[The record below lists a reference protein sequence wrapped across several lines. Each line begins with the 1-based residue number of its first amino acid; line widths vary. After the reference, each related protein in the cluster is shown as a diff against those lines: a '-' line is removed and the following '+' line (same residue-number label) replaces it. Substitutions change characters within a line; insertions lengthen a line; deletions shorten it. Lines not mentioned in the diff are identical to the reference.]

1 MVSVETRH
9 RLGELLHAVAENEKA
24 VEVTRQILAEVG
36 SFSPIHLFSSL
47 DVSGLGISTSDL
59 IRFLTHMRIY
69 CSSNDA
75 WLIVK
80 QYDSNDDSRI
90 TYDEFIQIAL
100 PATAPALREIALS
113 RRGYL
118 SYDVEYAF
126 SKLLDREMQYQR
138 DVELRKSHLRTRYDF
153 NEMDLFRMLDV
164 GGRQLISRDDIRFFM
179 RDLGIP
185 VDENG
190 LDALIRRLDHDGDE
204 RLSYSEFLEAC
215 ATGGIAPRESL
226 PRQSSVD
233 SPLRASTAS
242 YRSTGSPY
250 RTAGSPYRES
260 LRASPLAESIRSKY
274 DSPSRYS
281 YLAQS
286 SRVYQS
292 RSLGVVAE
300 QELISVFKNQIDL
313 HREIERS
320 KHSLALAPDFN
331 LYDAFAF
338 FDTLDRG
345 YVTAYDLEKG
355 LNKLRVYSARDEA
368 DLIIRH
374 FSKGLTRISF
384 AEFCNVFVS
393 LTPEYARMV
402 NDRVREGRRLF
413 SYTTE
418 TKLQDLLRLQ
428 LRAESTAESLRQ
440 RLSRTYDFSI
450 NKAFNDM
457 DLDKNG
463 YITLNE
469 FESMLR
475 HHGLPVSQQD
485 LQALMER
492 YDKNGDGRVSYG
504 EFAQEVSPQSPSK
517 Y

>member
-1 MVSVETRH
+1 M
-9 RLGELLHAVAENEKA
+9 
-24 VEVTRQILAEVG
+24 
-36 SFSPIHLFSSL
+36 
-47 DVSGLGISTSDL
+47 
-59 IRFLTHMRIY
+59 
-69 CSSNDA
+69 
-75 WLIVK
+75 
-80 QYDSNDDSRI
+80 
-90 TYDEFIQIAL
+90 
-100 PATAPALREIALS
+100 
-113 RRGYL
+113 
-118 SYDVEYAF
+118 
-126 SKLLDREMQYQR
+126 
-138 DVELRKSHLRTRYDF
+138 
-153 NEMDLFRMLDV
+153 
-164 GGRQLISRDDIRFFM
+164 
-179 RDLGIP
+179 
-185 VDENG
+185 
-190 LDALIRRLDHDGDE
+190 
-204 RLSYSEFLEAC
+204 
-215 ATGGIAPRESL
+215 
-226 PRQSSVD
+226 
-233 SPLRASTAS
+233 
-242 YRSTGSPY
+242 
-250 RTAGSPYRES
+250 
-260 LRASPLAESIRSKY
+260 
-274 DSPSRYS
+274 
-281 YLAQS
+281 
-286 SRVYQS
+286 
-292 RSLGVVAE
+292 
-300 QELISVFKNQIDL
+300 
-313 HREIERS
+313 
-320 KHSLALAPDFN
+320 ALAPDFN
-331 LYDAFAF
+331 LYDAFSF

-384 AEFCNVFVS
+384 AEFCNIFVS

-418 TKLQDLLRLQ
+418 TKLQDLMRLQ